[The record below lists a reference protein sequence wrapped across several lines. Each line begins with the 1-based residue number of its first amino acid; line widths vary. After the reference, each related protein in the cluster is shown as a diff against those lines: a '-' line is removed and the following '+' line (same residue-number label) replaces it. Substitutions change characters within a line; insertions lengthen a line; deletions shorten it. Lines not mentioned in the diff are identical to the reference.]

1 MRKRKTPPFDYLID
15 KLIESIQK
23 RNPDKE
29 ITDNHKSVMYAQ
41 WQGKDKEL
49 WDFVK
54 TLSKNEI
61 KAESFTNK
69 VDFKENEVEFKIG
82 VSLSGE
88 DIIVKHVIQE
98 KTEYEKSKN
107 AKEPPRK
114 RIYQRVLAFISRA
127 QF

>member
-1 MRKRKTPPFDYLID
+1 MKKSKTPPFNFLID

-29 ITDNHKSVMYAQ
+29 ITDNHKSVMCAQ

-49 WDFVK
+49 WDFIK

-69 VDFKENEVEFKIG
+69 VELEEKEVEFKIG

-107 AKEPPRK
+107 PKDPPK
-114 RIYQRVLAFISRA
+114 PRIYQRVLAFISRT

>member
-1 MRKRKTPPFDYLID
+1 MRKSKTPPFEYLID
-15 KLIESIQK
+15 KLVESIQK
-23 RNPDKE
+23 RNPDKK

-54 TLSKNEI
+54 TLSKNEV
-61 KAESFTNK
+61 KAESLTNK
-69 VDFKENEVEFKIG
+69 VDVKENEVEFKIG

-107 AKEPPRK
+107 PKEPPRK
-114 RIYQRVLAFISRA
+114 RIYQRVLAFISRT

>member
-1 MRKRKTPPFDYLID
+1 MKKKTPPFEYLIEELV
-15 KLIESIQK
+15 KSIEL
-23 RNPDKE
+23 RHPEKE
-29 ITDNHKSVMYAQ
+29 ITEQHRSLMHAQ
-41 WQGKDKEL
+41 WKGRDVEL
-49 WDFVK
+49 WNFIK

-69 VDFKENEVEFKIG
+69 VELEEQEVEFKIG

-107 AKEPPRK
+107 PKEPPRK
-114 RIYQRVLAFISRA
+114 RIYQRVLAFISRT